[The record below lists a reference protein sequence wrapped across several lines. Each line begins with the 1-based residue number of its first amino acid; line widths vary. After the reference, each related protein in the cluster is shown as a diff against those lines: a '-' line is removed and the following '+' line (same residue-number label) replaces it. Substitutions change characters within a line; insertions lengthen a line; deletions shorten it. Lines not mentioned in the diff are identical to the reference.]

1 MSALPAAA
9 AADSDRASTQDLSGA
24 IAALLPSL
32 ERFLRFEGSDPARA
46 RSQWRPALDK
56 ALSVDGIGRDAVLA
70 ELAELVVANGL
81 RTGHPGFSGWVT
93 TMPTDVGA
101 AADLAQAV
109 AVPQR
114 WWATAG
120 NFVDDLA
127 MRWLIALLGF
137 PAGCAGTFCAGGSTA
152 NLIGLGAARQHAG
165 ERLGLHPSRDGNQ
178 GLVEPRVYC
187 STQTHHVVGRALGV
201 LGLGRT
207 SLREIALD
215 RHGTL
220 DVDRLQAALDED
232 AAARRTPVAIV
243 ACGGD
248 VNLGRV
254 DPIAELARIARERGI
269 WLHVDGAYGGWGVL
283 DDRVRERFGDV
294 ATYDS
299 FAIDPHKWLAAPV
312 GTGAVIVRDAE
323 LLGRAFEVESG
334 AYDRERL
341 VPVGVDDTGSPF
353 DEIGLGTPDFGV
365 DFSAPARGLAV
376 WAILREI
383 GSRGVRERIVRHN
396 DCARRVAERARA
408 ADELE
413 LLAEPVLS
421 ICCFR
426 YRPRGWSD
434 EARLDALNEAI
445 LRGVRARG
453 RTVTSS
459 TRVDGRFAI
468 RPCFINPRSTL
479 ADANALVDEVMAV
492 GRTLAPAARPSP
504 A

>member
-1 MSALPAAA
+1 MDIPQ
-9 AADSDRASTQDLSGA
+9 DRASTHDLGGA
-24 IAALLPSL
+24 IRAILPSL
-32 ERFLRFEGSDPARA
+32 EQFVRFEGADPARA
-46 RSQWRPALDK
+46 RSVWRAALDGPIPETG
-56 ALSVDGIGRDAVLA
+56 VGREAVLA
-70 ELAELVVANGL
+70 ELADLVVANGL
-81 RTGHPGFSGWVT
+81 RVGHPGFSGWVT

-120 NFVDDLA
+120 NFADDLA
-127 MRWLIALLGF
+127 MRWLVALLGF
-137 PAGCAGTFCAGGSTA
+137 PAHFTGTFTAGGSSA

-165 ERLGLHPSRDGNQ
+165 ERLGLQPSRDGCH
-178 GLVEPRVYC
+178 GMVEPRVYC
-187 STQTHHVVGRALGV
+187 STATHHVVGRALGV
-201 LGLGRT
+201 LGLGRR

-215 RHGTL
+215 QRGTIDL
-220 DVDRLQAALDED
+220 DELQRALDED
-232 AAARRTPVAIV
+232 ATAGRTQVAIV
-243 ACGGD
+243 ACAGD
-248 VNLGRV
+248 VNTGRV
-254 DPIAELARIARERGI
+254 DPVGDLTRIARERGI

-283 DDRVRERFGDV
+283 DERVRSRFGDV

-299 FAIDPHKWLAAPV
+299 LAIDPHKWLAAPV
-312 GTGAVIVRDAE
+312 GTGAVIVRDAAV
-323 LLGRAFEVESG
+323 LGRAFEVETG
-334 AYDRERL
+334 AYDKERQ
-341 VPVGVDDTGSPF
+341 VPVGRGDTASPF
-353 DEIGLGTPDFGV
+353 DELGLGTPDFGV

-383 GSRGVRERIVRHN
+383 GSAGVRGRIVRHN
-396 DCARRVAERARA
+396 DCARRVAERARGT
-408 ADELE
+408 DQLE

-426 YRPRGWSD
+426 YRPQGWAD

-445 LRGVRARG
+445 LHGIRERG

-479 ADANALVDEVMAV
+479 ADADALVDEVLTV
-492 GRTLAPAARPSP
+492 GRMLEPAA
-504 A
+504 